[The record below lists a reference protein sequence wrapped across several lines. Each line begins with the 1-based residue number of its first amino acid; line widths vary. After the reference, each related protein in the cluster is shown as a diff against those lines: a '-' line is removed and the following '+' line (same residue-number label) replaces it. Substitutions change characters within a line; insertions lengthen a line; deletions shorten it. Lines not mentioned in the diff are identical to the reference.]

1 MPEAD
6 WNCAISGVG
15 DAIGAGLEGHGEL
28 ESSRFRKDGKER
40 NDTVPRQAPL
50 GSLRHH
56 ALHRREKEAI
66 EPGLVP
72 LAHGIPARMVRLR
85 GYGNA
90 IVPQVA
96 AEFVQAYLDISAP

>member
-6 WNCAISGVG
+6 WRCATSGMG
-15 DAIGAGLEGHGEL
+15 YTIDAGLEGHGEL
-28 ESSRFRKDGKER
+28 GGLPVPQGRKREERYGSASGGPWSSFDIMHFTDGK
-40 NDTVPRQAPL
+40 A
-50 GSLRHH
+50 
-56 ALHRREKEAI
+56 RRI

-90 IVPQVA
+90 IVPPIA
-96 AEFVQAYLDISAP
+96 AEFIQAYMSI